1 MLQSLEEGEEGRAHR
16 VDIGRESNRNNVRW
30 ILRASSM
37 PHPANEPILGY
48 EPGSQ
53 ERESLQSEID
63 RQMAE
68 IIEIPCIINGEEIYT
83 GVTVPQVI
91 PHNHG
96 HVLANVHLAGRDEME
111 AACAAAVAAQQEWI
125 GLGLEGRCAIFERCA
140 DLLAGDWRMKVNA
153 STMLNQS
160 KTAFQAEID
169 AACELIDFWR
179 FNCHYARGFH
189 DDFQPLV
196 SPEGVKNSTE
206 IRPLEGFVLA
216 ITPFNFTSIAANLPS
231 APAIVGCTSIWKPS
245 RNSYHSN
252 YVLMQLMMEAG
263 LPPGVINFLPG
274 SGAEITEVSLANP
287 DFAGLHFTG
296 STATFQGLWQEIGL
310 ALPNLRSYPRIV
322 GETGGKDFVV
332 AHPECDRQG
341 LLVALLR
348 GAFEYQGQKC
358 SAASRA
364 YIPSSVWNAIS
375 EGLCSEIGKIKMGD
389 ARDFTNFMTAVID
402 QRSFDK
408 ITGYIE
414 RAASRDTCTIICGGG
429 SDDSTGFFIEP
440 TIIVT
445 TNPTSET
452 MVEEIFGPVLTV
464 YVYEDDE
471 FGATLRLCDEA
482 SPYALTGSIFASNE
496 EDIQTAYEALRFT
509 AGNFYIN
516 DKPTGAVVAQQPFGG
531 ARASGTNDKAGGPL
545 NLLRWISPRSVKRTI
560 DVPQDWTYPFMGADE

>member
-1 MLQSLEEGEEGRAHR
+1 MAGQPS
-16 VDIGRESNRNNVRW
+16 
-30 ILRASSM
+30 
-37 PHPANEPILGY
+37 NEPILGFA
-48 EPGSQ
+48 PGSP
-53 ERESLQSEID
+53 ERTQLQMEMD
-63 RQMAE
+63 RQMSE
-68 IIEIPCIINGEEIYT
+68 VIEIPCIINGKEAFT
-83 GVTVPQVI
+83 GNTIQQVI

-96 HVLANVHLAGRDEME
+96 HVLANVHLAGQEEMQ
-111 AACAAAVAAQQEWI
+111 AACQSAVDAQPDWI
-125 GLGLEGRCAIFERCA
+125 DIGLEGRCEIFERCA
-140 DLLAGDWRMKVNA
+140 DLLAGEWRTRVNA

-169 AACELIDFWR
+169 SACELIDFWR

-189 DDFQPLV
+189 DDYQPLI
-196 SPEGVKNSTE
+196 SPTGVENSTE

-216 ITPFNFTSIAANLPS
+216 ITPFNFTSIAGNLPS
-231 APAIVGCTSIWKPS
+231 APAVVGCTSVWKPS

-252 YVLMQLMMEAG
+252 FVLMQLMMEAG

-274 SGAEITEVSLANP
+274 SGAEITQAALANP

-296 STATFQGLWQEIGL
+296 STETFQGLWQEIGR

-364 YIPSSVWNAIS
+364 YVPTSVWEAIRDD
-375 EGLCSEIGKIKMGD
+375 LCTEISKIKMGD

-402 QRSFDK
+402 QRAFDK
-408 ITGYIE
+408 ITGYIS
-414 RAASRDTCTIICGGG
+414 RARDRDSCEIIVGGG
-429 SDDSTGFFIEP
+429 SDGSTGWFVEP
-440 TIIVT
+440 TIIETSDPV
-445 TNPTSET
+445 SET

-464 YVYEDDE
+464 HVYDDDD
-471 FGATLRLCDEA
+471 FDGVLRLCDEA

-496 EDIQTAYEALRFT
+496 DDVQKASDALRFT

-545 NLLRWISPRSVKRTI
+545 NLLRWISPRSVKRTLDI
-560 DVPQDWTYPFMGADE
+560 PQDWGYPFMQPE

>member
-1 MLQSLEEGEEGRAHR
+1 MLMTG
-16 VDIGRESNRNNVRW
+16 
-30 ILRASSM
+30 
-37 PHPANEPILGY
+37 HPINEPILGY
-48 EPGSQ
+48 APGSE
-53 ERESLQSEID
+53 ERTALQTELD

-68 IIEIPCIINGEEIYT
+68 VVEIPCVINGEAVFT
-83 GVTVPQVI
+83 GTTTTQVI
-91 PHNHG
+91 PHKHG
-96 HVLANVHLAGRDEME
+96 HVIAKVHLAGRDEME
-111 AACAAAVAAQQEWI
+111 AACNAAVAAQRDWI
-125 GLGLEGRCAIFERCA
+125 DLGLEGRCAIFERCA
-140 DLLAGDWRMKVNA
+140 DLLAGDWRMRVNA

-196 SPEGVKNSTE
+196 SPDGVQNSTE
-206 IRPLEGFVLA
+206 IRPLEGFVLS
-216 ITPFNFTSIAANLPS
+216 ITPFNFSSIAANLPS
-231 APAIVGCTSIWKPS
+231 APAIVGCTGVWKPS
-245 RNSYHSN
+245 RNSYLSN

-263 LPPGVINFLPG
+263 LPAGVINFLPG
-274 SGAEITEVSLANP
+274 SGAEITEIALANP

-310 ALPNLRSYPRIV
+310 ALPNLKSYPRIV

-332 AHPECDRQG
+332 AHPDCDRQG

-364 YIPSSVWNAIS
+364 YIPQSVWNAIS
-375 EGLCSEIGKIKMGD
+375 EDLLAEIGKIKMGD

-402 QRSFDK
+402 KRSFDK
-408 ITGYIE
+408 ITGYID
-414 RAASRDTCTIICGGG
+414 RAAARDTCDIVCGGG
-429 SDDSTGFFIEP
+429 YDGSTGYFIEP

-445 TNPTSET
+445 SDPNSES
-452 MVEEIFGPVLTV
+452 MIEEIFGPVLTV
-464 YVYEDDE
+464 YLYDDE
-471 FGATLRLCDEA
+471 DFDNVLKICDEA
-482 SPYALTGSIFASNE
+482 SPYALTGSIFSSNE
-496 EDIQTAYEALRFT
+496 ENIQKAFNALRFT

-545 NLLRWISPRSVKRTI
+545 NLLRWISPRSVKRTL
-560 DVPQDWTYPFMGADE
+560 DTPQDWTYSFMQPDEN

>member
-1 MLQSLEEGEEGRAHR
+1 
-16 VDIGRESNRNNVRW
+16 
-30 ILRASSM
+30 M
-37 PHPANEPILGY
+37 PQPNNEPILGFA
-48 EPGSQ
+48 PGSQ
-53 ERESLQSEID
+53 ERADLQAEMD
-63 RQMAE
+63 RQMGE
-68 IIEIPCIINGEEIYT
+68 VIEIPCIINGEEVFT
-83 GVTVPQVI
+83 GTTTTQVI

-96 HVLANVHLAGRDEME
+96 HVLANVHLAGKAEME
-111 AACAAAVAAQQEWI
+111 AACEAAVNAQQDWI
-125 GLGLEGRCAIFERCA
+125 DLGLEGRCAIFERCA
-140 DLLAGDWRMKVNA
+140 DLLAGDWRMRVNA
-153 STMLNQS
+153 ATMLNQS

-169 AACELIDFWR
+169 SACELIDFWR

-196 SPEGVKNSTE
+196 SPDGVQNSTE
-206 IRPLEGFVLA
+206 IRPLEGFVLS

-231 APAIVGCTSIWKPS
+231 APAIVGCTGLWKPS

-274 SGAEITEVSLANP
+274 SGAEITEVALANP

-296 STATFQGLWQEIGL
+296 STAVFQGLWQEIGL
-310 ALPNLRSYPRIV
+310 ALSNLRSYPRIV

-332 AHPECDRQG
+332 AHPDCDRQG

-364 YIPSSVWNAIS
+364 YVPRSVWNAIRDD
-375 EGLCSEIGKIKMGD
+375 LVSEISKIKMGD

-402 QRSFDK
+402 QRAFDK
-408 ITGYIE
+408 ISGYID
-414 RAASRDTCTIICGGG
+414 RAKSRDTCSVICGGG
-429 SDDSTGFFIEP
+429 YDDSTGWFIEP
-440 TIIVT
+440 TIIET
-445 TNPTSET
+445 TNPTSES

-464 YVYEDDE
+464 YVYDDSDFDE
-471 FGATLRLCDEA
+471 VLTMCDEA
-482 SPYALTGSIFASNE
+482 SPYALTGSIFSSSE
-496 EDIQTAYEALRFT
+496 ENIQKAYNALRFT

-545 NLLRWISPRSVKRTI
+545 NLLRWISPRSVKRTLDI
-560 DVPQDWTYPFMGADE
+560 PQDWTYPFMGADE

>member
-1 MLQSLEEGEEGRAHR
+1 
-16 VDIGRESNRNNVRW
+16 
-30 ILRASSM
+30 M
-37 PHPANEPILGY
+37 PQPNNEPILGFA
-48 EPGSQ
+48 PGSQ
-53 ERESLQSEID
+53 ERADLQAEMD
-63 RQMAE
+63 RQMGE
-68 IIEIPCIINGEEIYT
+68 VIEIPCIINGEEVFT
-83 GVTVPQVI
+83 GTTTTQVI

-96 HVLANVHLAGRDEME
+96 HVLANVHLAGKAEME
-111 AACAAAVAAQQEWI
+111 AACEAAVNAQQDWI
-125 GLGLEGRCAIFERCA
+125 DLGLEGRCAIFERCA
-140 DLLAGDWRMKVNA
+140 DLLAGDWRMRVNA
-153 STMLNQS
+153 ATMLNQS

-169 AACELIDFWR
+169 SACELIDFWR

-196 SPEGVKNSTE
+196 SPDGVQNSTE
-206 IRPLEGFVLA
+206 IRPLEGFVLS

-231 APAIVGCTSIWKPS
+231 APAIVGCTGLWKPS

-274 SGAEITEVSLANP
+274 SGAEITEIALANP

-296 STATFQGLWQEIGL
+296 STAVFQGLWQEIGL

-332 AHPECDRQG
+332 AHPDCDRQG

-364 YIPSSVWNAIS
+364 YVPRSVWDAIRDD
-375 EGLCSEIGKIKMGD
+375 LVSEISKIKMGD

-402 QRSFDK
+402 QRAFDK
-408 ITGYIE
+408 ISGYID
-414 RAASRDTCTIICGGG
+414 RANSRDTCSVICGGG
-429 SDDSTGFFIEP
+429 YDDSTGWFIEP
-440 TIIVT
+440 TIIET
-445 TNPTSET
+445 TNPTSES

-464 YVYEDDE
+464 YVYDDSDFDE
-471 FGATLRLCDEA
+471 VLTMCDEA
-482 SPYALTGSIFASNE
+482 SPYALTGSIFSSSEKN
-496 EDIQTAYEALRFT
+496 IQKAYNALRFT

-545 NLLRWISPRSVKRTI
+545 NLLRWISPRSVKRTLDI
-560 DVPQDWTYPFMGADE
+560 PQDWTYPFMGADE

>member
-1 MLQSLEEGEEGRAHR
+1 MLMTS
-16 VDIGRESNRNNVRW
+16 
-30 ILRASSM
+30 
-37 PHPANEPILGY
+37 HPINEPILGY
-48 EPGSQ
+48 APGSE
-53 ERESLQSEID
+53 ERTALQTELD

-68 IIEIPCIINGEEIYT
+68 VVEIPCVINGEAVFT
-83 GVTVPQVI
+83 GTTTTQVI
-91 PHNHG
+91 PHKHG
-96 HVLANVHLAGRDEME
+96 HVIAKVHLAGRDEME
-111 AACAAAVAAQQEWI
+111 AACNAAVAAQRDWI
-125 GLGLEGRCAIFERCA
+125 DLGLEGRCAIFERCA
-140 DLLAGDWRMKVNA
+140 DLLAGDWRMRVNA

-196 SPEGVKNSTE
+196 SPDGVQNSTE
-206 IRPLEGFVLA
+206 IRPLEGFVLS
-216 ITPFNFTSIAANLPS
+216 ITPFNFSSIAANLPS
-231 APAIVGCTSIWKPS
+231 APAIVGCTGVWKPS
-245 RNSYHSN
+245 RNSYLSN

-263 LPPGVINFLPG
+263 LPAGVINFLPG
-274 SGAEITEVSLANP
+274 SGAEITEIALANP

-310 ALPNLRSYPRIV
+310 ALPNLKSYPRIV

-332 AHPECDRQG
+332 AHPDCDRQG

-364 YIPSSVWNAIS
+364 YIPQSVWNAIS
-375 EGLCSEIGKIKMGD
+375 EDLLTEIGKIKMGD

-402 QRSFDK
+402 KRSFDK
-408 ITGYIE
+408 ITGYIA
-414 RAASRDTCTIICGGG
+414 RAAARDTCDIVCGGG
-429 SDDSTGFFIEP
+429 YDGSTGYFIEP

-445 TNPTSET
+445 SDPNSES
-452 MVEEIFGPVLTV
+452 MIEEIFGPVLTV
-464 YVYEDDE
+464 YLYDDE
-471 FGATLRLCDEA
+471 DFDNVLKICDEA
-482 SPYALTGSIFASNE
+482 SPYALTGSIFSSNE
-496 EDIQTAYEALRFT
+496 ENIQKAFNALRFT

-545 NLLRWISPRSVKRTI
+545 NLLRWISPRSVKRTL
-560 DVPQDWTYPFMGADE
+560 DTPQDWTYSFMQPDEN